1 LNIKN
6 SKICLKRGSLCKI
19 TPFCNDEGGA
29 VNLEKLFCPNIDS
42 PARGQTGQGN
52 IGVHSRKEKRA
63 ICNVCN
69 KSFATSGGT
78 IFYRLR
84 TDPQIVMII
93 IVLLA
98 NGCPLRAATIAFNL
112 DERAIKNW
120 WQRAGVHGAGIHN
133 HLVGG
138 SLLDLGHVQADE
150 IKVKVQGGSVWMAL
164 AMMAPL
170 VSGWRVK
177 SAPNEIRRSF
187 AV

>member
-1 LNIKN
+1 M
-6 SKICLKRGSLCKI
+6 
-19 TPFCNDEGGA
+19 
-29 VNLEKLFCPNIDS
+29 NLEKLFCPNIDS

-120 WQRAGVHGAGIHN
+120 WQRAGVHCAGIHN